1 LEVHDGQPQD
11 ATADTLE
18 PAQTMKGLN
27 WGYYCVQCAH
37 YYYGTRECPLH
48 RPPYRE
54 MVRATLL
61 DILGRL
67 DEMVKR

>member
-1 LEVHDGQPQD
+1 
-11 ATADTLE
+11 
-18 PAQTMKGLN
+18 MKGLN